1 MEIGSSS
8 RGATANLTEGE
19 IWKRKSWWLKFSIK
33 ITGLT
38 MESPPHWCC
47 KYFKDGFAEYEYFEN
62 CDAAYEYAFKH
73 GYAPF

>member
-1 MEIGSSS
+1 ME
-8 RGATANLTEGE
+8 EE
-19 IWKRKSWWLKFSIK
+19 IVVVEVFHQNYGPDDGI
-33 ITGLT
+33 
-38 MESPPHWCC
+38 PPHWCC